1 MLQKPFSTT
10 LLCLLAISLRAQPT
24 EMTVAAGTPP
34 VVALLAGLEY
44 GKPVLGI
51 RAPLDGGGG
60 SSSSSTQGVV
70 TIQRARIEPSGPGI
84 WKNALHPQLVLE
96 DVHMQGSARAISRT
110 LRQMQGGWPG
120 GVKIHKLEIS
130 WQTPATNF
138 LHADVARLQEKEIFL
153 EKGWV
158 KLGVERREL
167 KHLDL
172 KIFQSDEKFRSR

>member
-1 MLQKPFSTT
+1 
-10 LLCLLAISLRAQPT
+10 
-24 EMTVAAGTPP
+24 MTVAAGTPP

-51 RAPLDGGGG
+51 RAPLGGGGG

-96 DVHMQGSARAISRT
+96 DVHMQGSARAISWT

-120 GVKIHKLEIS
+120 GVKIHKLEIFWKTS
-130 WQTPATNF
+130 ATNF
-138 LHADVARLQEKEIFL
+138 LHADVAQFQEKEILL

-158 KLGVERREL
+158 KQGVKKREL
-167 KHLDL
+167 KQLDL
-172 KIFQSDEKFRSR
+172 KIFQTGEKFESR